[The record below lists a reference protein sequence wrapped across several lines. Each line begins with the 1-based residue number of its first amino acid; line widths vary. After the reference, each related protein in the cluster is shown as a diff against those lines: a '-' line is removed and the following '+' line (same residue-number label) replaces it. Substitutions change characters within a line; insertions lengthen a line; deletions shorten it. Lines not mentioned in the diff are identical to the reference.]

1 MSHRYQRGETSA
13 EAAARFLRLRRA
25 IPVSVETKL
34 RIQGYA
40 GEQGKTTDQ
49 GADEL
54 VQRMLDDE
62 AAREVAARMFAP

>member
-1 MSHRYQRGETSA
+1 VSHRYQRGETS
-13 EAAARFLRLRRA
+13 EQVAARFLALRRA
-25 IPVSVETKL
+25 IPVSIETRLK
-34 RIQGYA
+34 IQGFA

-54 VQRMLDDE
+54 VRRMLEDE